1 MLAIQYDL
9 FDNAEER
16 DIRALERKVNDL
28 QVSNEKCRKSLFA
41 RMNQFGKIY
50 DELDLRLRIIEENI
64 CNKN

>member
-9 FDNAEER
+9 FDNSEER
-16 DIRALERKVNDL
+16 DIRALERKVQEL
-28 QVSNEKCRKSLFA
+28 QNSNERVRKSLF
-41 RMNQFGKIY
+41 MKINQFGKFY